1 MHNAP
6 SLAFRSLMLMWTP
19 PHQLACMQEQGGGH
33 SHSTYDLPN
42 HRVLRFSS
50 PIAAAILLPSCE
62 HGMLMM

>member
-6 SLAFRSLMLMWTP
+6 SLAFRSLMLMWIP

-42 HRVLRFSS
+42 HRVLRFS
-50 PIAAAILLPSCE
+50 
-62 HGMLMM
+62 